1 MTSHKEF
8 HIEWIKFKPVFLMLC
23 PDTLVFDN
31 SSSVLTS
38 KKLYHEVELHE
49 LDTTDYYT
57 NVAPDLDFDEYIGTR
72 L

>member
-1 MTSHKEF
+1 
-8 HIEWIKFKPVFLMLC
+8 MLC